1 MKVSVA
7 TSSVK
12 HSRISACFAVGLL
25 VLESESF
32 ATLVQDVSLAEWEN
46 VNRSSV
52 LFCCFFVLRRS
63 SYVLEIPFN
72 CPWAATPFV
81 QESTLLS
88 KEGHRTGEG
97 TGDIY
102 NLVRFTKPQ
111 DVEWSWGFCSFR

>member
-12 HSRISACFAVGLL
+12 HSRFSACFAVGLL

-63 SYVLEIPFN
+63 SYVLEIPFGVTFDFHA
-72 CPWAATPFV
+72 PPPSWSLILDPTFDPGHAL
-81 QESTLLS
+81 ESCVRLPLS
-88 KEGHRTGEG
+88 K
-97 TGDIY
+97 
-102 NLVRFTKPQ
+102 
-111 DVEWSWGFCSFR
+111 